1 MTTTIE
7 PRSGMLLSVTQFMDL
22 DLPDPEDK
30 RKLELDD
37 GKLYIMPRPRMGHQ
51 FIQRRLA
58 GCFDQH
64 LDSFDE
70 PPAEIHHDAIIA
82 LPSALPRL
90 FVPDLVVMLRGNDAA
105 VGDRMIEGVPDI
117 VVEIL
122 SSDRNRDLVRKRQ
135 VYAEAGIP
143 EYWIFDERN
152 ETVNSLELHGG
163 EYVERGALTGDDTL
177 TTPLLP
183 GLEIPLGG
191 IFRHRSR
198 PRPAVE

>member
-7 PRSGMLLSVTQFMDL
+7 PRPGMQLTVAEFMDL

-37 GKLYIMPRPRMGHQ
+37 GKLYIMPRPRLAHQ
-51 FIQRRLA
+51 FLQRRLI
-58 GCFDQH
+58 GHFDPY

-70 PPAEIHHDAIIA
+70 PPAEIHHDVIVA
-82 LPSALPRL
+82 LPSELPRV
-90 FVPDLVVMLRGNDAA
+90 FVPDLVVMLRGNEAS
-105 VGDRMIEGVPDI
+105 VSDRMIEGVPDI

-135 VYAEAGIP
+135 VYSEAGVQ
-143 EYWIFDERN
+143 EYWIFDDTN
-152 ETVNSLELHGG
+152 DTVIPLELRDGS
-163 EYVERGALTGDDTL
+163 YVERGVLSAADTL
-177 TTPLLP
+177 TTQLLP

-198 PRPAVE
+198 PGPARE